1 MKKLALVLASAILL
15 AGAASAHA
23 ASTEVTVNKVDAAG
37 GGARIACGVFK

>member
-15 AGAASAHA
+15 AGAAFAHA